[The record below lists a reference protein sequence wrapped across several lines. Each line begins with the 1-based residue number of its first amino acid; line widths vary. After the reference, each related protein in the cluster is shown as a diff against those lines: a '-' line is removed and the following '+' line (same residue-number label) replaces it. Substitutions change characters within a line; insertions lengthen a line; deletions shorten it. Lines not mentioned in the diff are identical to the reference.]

1 MVDEIAQLKTDIEAL
16 NLQCQLARDHEIRYA
31 LQRNRLEAD
40 RIRLLIKLVEAQPT
54 PLTSSMQ
61 SARSAYSVIMTPT
74 QPAHDVETP
83 LSSGV
88 THESRQQ
95 RKPPG
100 LPTVVDMVMSVLRN
114 DDTPEEGMAPCEI
127 TNIIRNKWWPTV
139 KTTQINSM
147 VWRLAKEGRLH
158 HSNHRYRLNG
168 HASPALHSPFDNI
181 GGVHAG

>member
-1 MVDEIAQLKTDIEAL
+1 MVSEIAQLKTDIEAL

-40 RIRLLIKLVEAQPT
+40 RIRLLIKLVEAQST
-54 PLTSSMQ
+54 PLLPSTQ
-61 SARSAYSVIMTPT
+61 PIRSAYSVIMTPT
-74 QPAHDVETP
+74 QIVHDVEKSP
-83 LSSGV
+83 RNGV
-88 THESRQQ
+88 THEPRQQ
-95 RKPPG
+95 HKPPG
-100 LPTVVDMVMSVLRN
+100 LPTVFNMVMSVLGS
-114 DDTPEEGMAPCEI
+114 DDAPEEGMAPCEI

-168 HASPALHSPFDNI
+168 HANPGLHGAFNDI
-181 GGVHAG
+181 EDVHA